1 VVAIDLRIHHWVGPK
16 HLPRYIDEATWRY
29 NRRDVKDGS
38 RIAKFLVG
46 SMAD

>member
-16 HLPRYIDEATWRY
+16 HLPRYIEATWRY